1 MEEIYLRVQS
11 LPPEYSKQADKFL
24 AGLDQKTEQRIKEKI
39 EKIPEGDIVPYK
51 GKAGYF
57 RLRVGDYRILFSWIN
72 SEQILIAVID
82 NRGQVY
88 KKGV

>member
-1 MEEIYLRVQS
+1 LRQQK

-24 AGLDQKTEQRIKEKI
+24 NSLDRKAEQRLKIGI
-39 EKIPEGDIVPYK
+39 EKIPEGDIRPYK
-51 GKAGYF
+51 SNPDYL
-57 RLRVGDYRILFSWIN
+57 RLRIGDYRVLFKWLSDT
-72 SEQILIAVID
+72 QILIALID